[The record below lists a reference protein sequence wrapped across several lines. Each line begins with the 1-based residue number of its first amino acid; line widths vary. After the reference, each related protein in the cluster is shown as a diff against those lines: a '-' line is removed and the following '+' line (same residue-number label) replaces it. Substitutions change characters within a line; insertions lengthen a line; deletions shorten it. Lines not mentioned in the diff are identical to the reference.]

1 MRVLDNADRVYG
13 DRPRS
18 DHVAYARQE
27 PIDLF
32 GRIDPFDH
40 HRQVRD
46 DFGQTRYVEPAVG
59 TEASQAAEHR
69 RAGGAFV
76 AQQAQQVFPEWPVT
90 AGGLVLLADVDADAL
105 SGAFDVHV
113 ATSSFYKGASR
124 ARVAPSQTPTKPSR
138 LLPTTY
144 APAPTHSPPWASVSA
159 SQVQLLK
166 VV

>member
-1 MRVLDNADRVYG
+1 MRVLDDADLVKR
-13 DRPRS
+13 DRSRS
-18 DHVAYARQE
+18 DHRAPAGQE

-40 HRQVRD
+40 YRQVRD

-59 TEASQAAEHR
+59 AEASQAAEHR
-69 RAGGAFV
+69 RASRAFL
-76 AQQAQQVFPEWPVT
+76 AQQAQQVFPERPET

-138 LLPTTY
+138 LLPKIY
-144 APAPTHSPPWASVSA
+144 AAAPTHSPPWASVSA
-159 SQVQLLK
+159 SQV
-166 VV
+166 